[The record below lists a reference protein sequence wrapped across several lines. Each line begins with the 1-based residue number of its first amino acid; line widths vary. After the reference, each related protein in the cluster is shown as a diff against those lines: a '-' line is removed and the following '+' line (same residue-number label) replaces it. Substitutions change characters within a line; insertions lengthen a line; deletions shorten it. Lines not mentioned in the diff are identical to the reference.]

1 MSRQITISLCGQPNC
16 GKSTMFNA
24 LTGGAAARVGNY
36 PGITVERL
44 EGVCERDGVEFLV
57 TDLPGTYSLTSYS
70 LEEVVARD
78 AILEGRPDVCVCLL
92 DASALERGLYLAAQ
106 LLEIGVPLVI
116 GLNMMDEARKNGTRV
131 NAAALAKLLDV
142 PVVECVAR
150 RGLGKEELL
159 SQALRVATGGAWNPR
174 DLSYGPDLDPVV
186 EAMAR
191 KLEAAKFLDGKYPPR
206 WLAVKL
212 LEGDENVARKLE
224 GGPLG
229 AELDKMVAT
238 VAAHVGKT
246 LGTYPEAL
254 VADYRYGYIHSIVRQ
269 GVVTR
274 PDIARRDVSEKVDWV
289 LTHRLLGPL
298 TMLGVLY
305 LLFLLTFKLGAYPQL
320 WLQDF
325 FGFLGDCAGR
335 LIPAGPLQSL
345 VVDGVIDGV
354 GAVLGFTPFIMIMFL
369 MLVFLEDLGYMAR
382 VAYMLDKVFK
392 VFGLH
397 GASVMPFIISG
408 GIPGG
413 CAVPGVMAA
422 RTLRSPKERLTTIL
436 TAPFMVCGA
445 KTTAFLVLVGAFFPG
460 DATLAMLGLT
470 VASWAAALLV
480 ARALRWTLIKG
491 RPTPFV
497 MELPS
502 YRLPTLY
509 GVAAH
514 TLERVWQFVKK
525 AGTVIFAVSVLMWL
539 AMSFP
544 QLPEAETAKFAAARA
559 AASGQAMVDDIDAHE
574 KETALRHS
582 CAGRLGVWLEPLSRH
597 AGFPWQMNIALVG
610 GFAAKEVIVSTLSTA
625 YSLGEREDA
634 PHGGDLKLA
643 LASDPAYGT
652 PAALALLAFI
662 LLYAPC
668 SVTVVAMAR
677 ESSWGWALFGLAG
690 STVLA
695 YAVAVAIYQVG
706 SWLC

>member
-1 MSRQITISLCGQPNC
+1 MSRQVKIALCGQPNC

-24 LTGGAAARVGNY
+24 LVGGATARVGNY
-36 PGITVERL
+36 PGITVERM
-44 EGVCERDGVEFLV
+44 EGTCERGGVEFLV
-57 TDLPGTYSLTSYS
+57 TDLPGAYSLTSYS

-92 DASALERGLYLAAQ
+92 DASALERGLYLAVQ
-106 LLEIGVPLVI
+106 LLEIGVPLVV
-116 GLNMMDEARKNGTRV
+116 GLNMMDEARKGGVRINS
-131 NAAALAKLLDV
+131 AALAKLLGV
-142 PVVECVAR
+142 AVVECVAR
-150 RGLGKEELL
+150 RGVGREELL
-159 SQALRVATGGAWNPR
+159 DRALEAAGAAWNPR
-174 DLSYGPDLDPVV
+174 ALSYGPDLDPVV

-191 KLEAAKFLDGKYPPR
+191 RLDEAKFLDGKYPAR

-224 GGPLG
+224 GSALG
-229 AELDKMVAT
+229 AELDKA
-238 VAAHVGKT
+238 VAAAAVHVERT

-254 VADYRYGYIHSIVRQ
+254 VADYRYGYIHSVVRQ
-269 GVVTR
+269 GVMAR
-274 PDIARRDVSEKVDWV
+274 PPVARRDVSEKVDWF

-298 TMLGVLY
+298 AMVGALY
-305 LLFLLTFKLGAYPQL
+305 LLFWLTFTLGAYPQA
-320 WLQDF
+320 WLQD
-325 FGFLGDCAGR
+325 GFDLLGGLAGR
-335 LIPAGPLQSL
+335 LIPPGPLQSL
-345 VVDGVIDGV
+345 VVDGVIGGV
-354 GAVLGFTPFIMIMFL
+354 GAVLGFTPFIMVMFL

-392 VFGLH
+392 GFGLH

-422 RTLRSPKERLTTIL
+422 RTLRSPKERLATIL

-460 DATLAMLGLT
+460 DATMVMLGLT
-470 VASWAAALLV
+470 LGAWVAALLV

-497 MELPS
+497 MELPP

-514 TLERVWQFVKK
+514 TLGRVWQFVKK
-525 AGTVIFAVSVLMWL
+525 AGTVIFAVSTLMWL
-539 AMSFP
+539 AMTFP
-544 QLPEAETAKFAAARA
+544 QLPGPEAAKFAAERA
-559 AASGQAMVDDIDAHE
+559 AAASPDGRAAVDARE
-574 KETALRHS
+574 QEAALRRS
-582 CAGRLGVWLEPLSRH
+582 CAGQLGVWLEPLSRH

-625 YSLGEREDA
+625 YSLGGHDDA
-634 PHGGDLKLA
+634 SRSQGLRRALA
-643 LASDPAYGT
+643 LDPAYSK

-668 SVTVVAMAR
+668 AVTVVAMAR
-677 ESSWGWALFGLAG
+677 ESSWGWGLFGLAG
-690 STVLA
+690 STALA
-695 YAVAVAIYQVG
+695 YAVAVAVYQVG
-706 SWLC
+706 SWFC